1 MDDLSNELLSI
12 KVGSDDYADAAAQD
26 APVVSRTY
34 QSEEAFRKI
43 AYTAIN
49 ESGNNY
55 ERLLKAIPA
64 LDTQLEDPSM
74 TNGDGAH
81 VTHRTSKRDGQLLGY
96 AVGELYYDKRFQDII
111 QLCERVKLACTM
123 DGKTAESLQR
133 WTQRCEQRMKTDLN
147 GSMAATTTVG
157 EHDRP

>member
-12 KVGSDDYADAAAQD
+12 EVGSDDYADAAAQD
-26 APVVSRTY
+26 APAVSRTY

-64 LDTQLEDPSM
+64 LDTQLEDSST

-81 VTHRTSKRDGQLLGY
+81 VTHRISKRDGQLLGY

-111 QLCERVKLACTM
+111 QLCERVKQACT
-123 DGKTAESLQR
+123 
-133 WTQRCEQRMKTDLN
+133 TDD

>member
-12 KVGSDDYADAAAQD
+12 EVDADDYADAAAQD
-26 APVVSRTY
+26 APAVSRTY

-64 LDTQLEDPSM
+64 LDTQLEDPST
-74 TNGDGAH
+74 TNGHGAH
-81 VTHRTSKRDGQLLGY
+81 VKHKLSKRDGQLLGY
-96 AVGELYYDKRFQDII
+96 AVGQLYYDKRFQDII
-111 QLCERVKLACTM
+111 QLCGRVKRACTI
-123 DGKTAESLQR
+123 DSKTAESLQR
-133 WTQRCEQRMKTDLN
+133 WTQRCEQRMKIDLN
-147 GSMAATTTVG
+147 NGAATTVG

>member
-12 KVGSDDYADAAAQD
+12 EVGSDDYADAAAQD
-26 APVVSRTY
+26 APTVSRTY

-64 LDTQLEDPSM
+64 LDTQLEDSST

-81 VTHRTSKRDGQLLGY
+81 VTHRISKRDGQLLGY
-96 AVGELYYDKRFQDII
+96 AVGELYYDKRFQDIV
-111 QLCERVKLACTM
+111 QLCERVKQACTT
-123 DGKTAESLQR
+123 DDKTAESLQR
-133 WTQRCEQRMKTDLN
+133 WTQRY